1 MNSQFHVGHTYKGY
15 PFEYLQHHQYMW
27 HHDTFLRIHNSDRFE
42 STNKCR
48 HWVDKN
54 VLPWSKD
61 YIETKL
67 YTIHHNNTIGNDEL
81 ILAVDKVGPI
91 TGDADLSQRKG
102 KAIVIFDMKIEFS
115 VKGVSTG
122 KQQQEAEPKD
132 GEDKSAEEENVVFS
146 SDISLPEFIHDMD
159 LEDYQFEIKN
169 RSALTAEQKKIV
181 EKEFLP
187 LVARVLMEYQKD
199 VIAEHGKDLQHA
211 S

>member
-1 MNSQFHVGHTYKGY
+1 M
-15 PFEYLQHHQYMW
+15 
-27 HHDTFLRIHNSDRFE
+27 
-42 STNKCR
+42 
-48 HWVDKN
+48 
-54 VLPWSKD
+54 
-61 YIETKL
+61 
-67 YTIHHNNTIGNDEL
+67 
-81 ILAVDKVGPI
+81 GPI